1 MKSLSVVIIII
12 CLFSISCSNDG
23 SVKNKNSE
31 KKKETTE
38 TAVKYNDLMV
48 AIHKEVEGPFTN
60 LLNAMESQSYQEML
74 MAKEDALLTNE
85 AARVA
90 IDAYD
95 NFDGSD
101 EFKKELLKLIA
112 MYDEII
118 AGELSEM
125 IEMDKTGEMSAE
137 ELEIY
142 NELFSQALDKY
153 DVSFNEF
160 AVFQKNFAKK
170 WNFELEETIE

>member
-1 MKSLSVVIIII
+1 MKSLSFIIIVI
-12 CLFSISCSNDG
+12 SLFFFSCGNG
-23 SVKNKNSE
+23 GKAKNKTSE

-38 TAVKYNDLMV
+38 SAVKYNDLMV
-48 AIHKEVEGPFTN
+48 EIHKEVEEPFIN
-60 LLNAMESQSYQEML
+60 LLNTMESQSYQEML
-74 MAKEDALLTNE
+74 IAKEDALLTNE

-90 IDAYD
+90 IAAYD
-95 NFDGSD
+95 NFDGND

-112 MYDEII
+112 MYDDII

-170 WNFELEETIE
+170 WDFELEEGDE